1 MSVMNQIG
9 NDKMT
14 SQINVRIAKEVKDEL
29 ERLAAKDRRKTSD
42 FIRLILEDYVKQHK
56 GD

>member
-1 MSVMNQIG
+1 MNQVG

-29 ERLAAKDRRKTSD
+29 ERLAAKDRRKPSD
-42 FIRLILEDYVKQHK
+42 FIRLILEDYVNQHK
-56 GD
+56 GE